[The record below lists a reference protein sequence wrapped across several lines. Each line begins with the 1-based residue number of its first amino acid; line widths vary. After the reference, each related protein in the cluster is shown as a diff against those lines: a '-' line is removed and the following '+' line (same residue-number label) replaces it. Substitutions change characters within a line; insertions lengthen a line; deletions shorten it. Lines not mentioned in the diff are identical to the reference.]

1 VRDDRK
7 HDGEPKGDF
16 LSRFNSEETTVVSTR
31 PDYSSDQEY
40 LQSILDQSDSF
51 EKRELDWVEQVEG
64 LDHVYEADQSVL
76 VYSDSLEN
84 LEYFFFEVDE
94 HNKMG
99 MVENYFLKGFDL
111 DAYPE
116 VERTEGLGEDIALE
130 VKWMLEAEGEK

>member
-1 VRDDRK
+1 MRDDRK
-7 HDGEPKGDF
+7 HDGEPKGNF
-16 LSRFNSEETTVVSTR
+16 LARFNSEETTVVSTR

-51 EKRELDWVEQVEG
+51 EKRELDWIERVEG

-76 VYSDSLEN
+76 VYSGGLEN

-94 HNKMG
+94 HNKLG
-99 MVENYFLKGFDL
+99 MVENYFLKGFEI

-116 VERTEGLGEDIALE
+116 VERTEGLAEDIALE
-130 VKWMLEAEGEK
+130 VKRMLEAEGEF

>member
-1 VRDDRK
+1 MRDDRK
-7 HDGEPKGDF
+7 HDGEPKGNF
-16 LSRFNSEETTVVSTR
+16 LTRFNSEETTVVSTR

-51 EKRELDWVEQVEG
+51 EKRELDWIEKVEG

-76 VYSDSLEN
+76 VYSGGLEN

-99 MVENYFLKGFDL
+99 MVENYFLKGFEI

-116 VERTEGLGEDIALE
+116 VERTEGLAEDIALE
-130 VKWMLEAEGEK
+130 VKRMLEAEGEF